1 MTPSGGKR
9 SPSLLEARF
18 EECRREARKLLRD
31 LMVEEPPEIDLM
43 SVVGYLEGLSVE
55 EGGLEGA
62 DGRILWGKNGAA
74 IRIKAGLWP
83 GRKRFTLAHEIGHYV
98 LHKHNPQGRFDTGHQ
113 FAIWNE
119 ANEEA
124 EANIFAAELLM
135 PDYLFAPRLKRQSPS
150 FRNLDQL
157 AEEFTASRLA
167 TALQYVHY
175 CHEQVALVFSRDGVV
190 VWSKAAK
197 QFPWRIRHGQ
207 LSRDSGAG
215 SLAAGN
221 PDETGRMAPT
231 PVYAWLLDFESDRD
245 HDIMEE
251 SRVVPSYGEGIL
263 TLLWARDDIED

>member
-1 MTPSGGKR
+1 MIPTGGKR

-18 EECRREARKLLRD
+18 EECRREARSLLRK
-31 LMVEEPPEIDLM
+31 LMVEESSEIDLM
-43 SVVGYLEGLSVE
+43 SIVGFLGGLTVE
-55 EGGLEGA
+55 EGGLDGA
-62 DGRILWGKNGAA
+62 DGRILWGINGAA

-98 LHKHNPQGRFDTGHQ
+98 LHKHNRQGRFDTGHQ

-124 EANIFAAELLM
+124 EANVFAAETLM
-135 PDYLFAPRLKRQSPS
+135 PDYLFTPSLKRQSPS
-150 FRNLDQL
+150 FRTLDHL

-175 CHEQVALVFSRDGVV
+175 CHEQAALVFSRDGVV

-197 QFPWRIRHGQ
+197 QFPWRIRKGR
-207 LSRDSGAG
+207 LSNDSGAG
-215 SLAAGN
+215 ALATGN
-221 PDETGRMAPT
+221 PNETGKMAPT
-231 PVYAWLLDFESDRD
+231 PVYAWLSDFEHDRE

-251 SRVVPSYGEGIL
+251 SRTISSYGGIL
-263 TLLWARDDIED
+263 TLLWARDDLDD